1 MYLLTLLQFTSCSER
16 GELTIL
22 TTKHGLLSSYTLR
35 KVCFLTTNEFNWRAA
50 TQKVYFLTTD
60 LRVIMASCWATR
72 NICFVTT
79 THGYLPSLSFKTF
92 FSISWWRRLIS
103 YSMSKVGRSK
113 YMQHRRGHHALM
125 MKFAPGVRGPNRW
138 GNPSQSR
145 LDYDCVT
152 LRDLNNSLSSSVIGS

>member
-35 KVCFLTTNEFNWRAA
+35 KVCFLTTNEFNWRAT

-60 LRVIMASCWATR
+60 LRVIMVTCWATR

-79 THGYLPSLSFKTF
+79 THHWASKHSFQFLSDAGLLVT
-92 FSISWWRRLIS
+92 WCRRLAGQNTCSIAE
-103 YSMSKVGRSK
+103 VITRLWWNLPLVWEGRIGEEI
-113 YMQHRRGHHALM
+113 R
-125 MKFAPGVRGPNRW
+125 PNPDW
-138 GNPSQSR
+138 TMIVLHFVN
-145 LDYDCVT
+145 LAT
-152 LRDLNNSLSSSVIGS
+152 H